1 MSVKGP
7 ELINAYVGESER
19 NVRLV
24 FERARQAKPCVIFFD
39 ELDALAPNR
48 GASGDSG
55 GVSDRVVSQLLAELD
70 DISNA
75 SDDEKDSTS
84 NKGVFVIGATNRP
97 DLIDP
102 ALLRPGRF
110 ERLVYLG
117 VSKTHEGQ
125 LKVLHALTRK
135 FNLANDVN
143 LKILLQNREFN
154 LTGADFYA
162 ICTDAFMNAVSR
174 ETSEGDISN
183 KQSHQIVVCQDD
195 FEKAFN
201 NITPSVSAVDLERY
215 ESLQDSFN

>member
-7 ELINAYVGESER
+7 ELINMYVGESER
-19 NVRLV
+19 NVRVV

-75 SDDEKDSTS
+75 SDDKESS

-117 VSKTHEGQ
+117 VSKTHQDQ
-125 LKVLHALTRK
+125 LKVLNALTRK
-135 FNLANDVN
+135 FNLSDDVN
-143 LKILLQNREFN
+143 LEILLENSGYN

-174 ETSEGDISN
+174 ATSEGDITG
-183 KQSHQIVVCQDD
+183 KQSHQIIVSHED

-201 NITPSVSAVDLERY
+201 TITPSVSLSDLERY
-215 ESLQDSFN
+215 ESLQNSFN